1 MSMVNASSK
10 SDWDSSTDHE
20 YFIELCAIATSGTLT
35 GSEWEELRAHLA
47 RCEQCRTLSQQY
59 REVARTGMALL
70 MPDTTADEHT
80 TPQESWSSNSAKHDL
95 FARIA
100 QEEPAA
106 QSYRH
111 EPVQAQPNYGTLW
124 HWVSGLALQPVP
136 LYAAAIVLLAAFAV
150 YQVSAKKR
158 QELSATGS
166 QTQVESNSQRAYL
179 KKLIDERAALEGTL
193 EVRSAEVHDLSEQLK
208 MQSAEVTKWKAL
220 LSKTA
225 RELTQQ
231 ASTVAELQSK
241 YASSVTDR
249 EASNRRLQESQTA
262 LQIAQNRYDALR
274 DRSIELGS
282 VTNLESRIQDL
293 SGRLTESEATVQQQ
307 QQLLAHDR
315 DIRELMGAR
324 NLYIADVYD
333 VGRGGETQEPYGRVF
348 YTTGKSLIF
357 YAFDL
362 DQQPN
367 LRNAGIFQAWGRHG
381 MTDNRPLNMGV
392 FYLDSAASNRWVLK
406 FDDPEALAQID
417 AVFVTVEPRGGS
429 KKPSG
434 KQLLFASLRM
444 VATNHP

>member
-1 MSMVNASSK
+1 MVNASSK
-10 SDWDSSTDHE
+10 SGWDSSTDHE
-20 YFIELCAIATSGTLT
+20 YYIELCAIATSGTLT
-35 GSEWEELRAHLA
+35 GREWGELKAHLA
-47 RCEQCRTLSQQY
+47 RCEQCRMLVQQY

-100 QEEPAA
+100 QEEPAS
-106 QSYRH
+106 QSYRR
-111 EPVQAQPNYGTLW
+111 ERVKVQPNYGTLW
-124 HWVSGLALQPVP
+124 RWPYGLALQPVP
-136 LYAAAIVLLAAFAV
+136 LYPAAILLLAAFAV

-158 QELSATGS
+158 QELRTTSS
-166 QTQVESNSQRAYL
+166 QTQAESNSQRAFL
-179 KKLIDERAALEGTL
+179 KKLIDERAVLEGTL
-193 EVRSAEVHDLSEQLK
+193 EARSAEVHDLSEQLK
-208 MQSAEVTKWKAL
+208 IQSAEVTKWKIL
-220 LSKTA
+220 QNKTA
-225 RELTQQ
+225 RELSQQ
-231 ASTVAELQSK
+231 ASTVVGLQSQ
-241 YASSVTDR
+241 YVSSVTDR
-249 EASNRRLQESQTA
+249 EAINRKLQESQAT

-274 DRSIELGS
+274 DRLVELPR
-282 VTNLESRIQDL
+282 VTSLESRIQDL
-293 SGRLTESEATVQQQ
+293 SGRLRESEATVQQQ

-324 NLYIADVYD
+324 KLYIADVYD
-333 VGRGGETQEPYGRVF
+333 VGRSGETQEPYGRVF

-381 MTDNRPLNMGV
+381 MTDKRPLNMGV

-417 AVFVTVEPRGGS
+417 AVFVTVEPHGGS